1 MDPLTREEA
10 FDLLGREL
18 VAHLGVIVDGEPSV
32 YPMSYVLDGD
42 RILFRTMAGAKLDGI
57 RANPR
62 VCIEVSNFNS
72 ETGDWK
78 SVIVR
83 GTATFVDSDATS
95 QSLIAQLF
103 SKYEKVMGS
112 PMSAGGGLMPLGGQ
126 PYVIE
131 VPIEEISGM
140 SSHGG
145 FHIRTKPGR
154 L

>member
-1 MDPLTREEA
+1 MEPLAREKA
-10 FDLLGREL
+10 FDLLGREP
-18 VAHLGVIVDGEPSV
+18 VAHLGVILDGEPRV
-32 YPMSYVLDGD
+32 YPMSFVVDGD
-42 RILFRTMAGAKLDGI
+42 RILFRTLAGAKLDAI

-62 VCIEVSNFNS
+62 VCIEVSSFDA
-72 ETGDWK
+72 ETGDWE

-83 GTATFVDSDATS
+83 GTARFVDSDPAK
-95 QSLIAQLF
+95 QSVIAQLF
-103 SKYEKVMGS
+103 DKYAKVMGS

-140 SSHGG
+140 SSDGG
-145 FHIRTKPGR
+145 FRIRTKPGR

>member
-1 MDPLTREEA
+1 MEPLTREQS
-10 FDLLGREL
+10 FDLLGREP
-18 VAHLGVIVDGEPSV
+18 VAHLGVIVNGEPWV
-32 YPMSYVLDGD
+32 YPMSFVLDGD
-42 RILFRTMAGAKLDGI
+42 RILFRTMAGTKLDGI

-62 VCIEVSNFNS
+62 VCIEVSTFND
-72 ETGDWK
+72 ETGNWM

-83 GTATFVDSDATS
+83 GTARFVDSDSAR

-103 SKYEKVMGS
+103 AKYEKVMGS
-112 PMSAGGGLMPLGGQ
+112 PLSAGGGLMPLGGQ

-131 VPIEEISGM
+131 VPIDEISGM
-140 SSHGG
+140 SSDSG

>member
-1 MDPLTREEA
+1 MEPLTREQA
-10 FDLLGREL
+10 FDLLGREP
-18 VAHLGVIVDGEPSV
+18 VAHLGLILDGEPCV
-32 YPMSYVLDGD
+32 YPMSYVLDGE

-62 VCIEVSNFNS
+62 VCIEVSTFDA
-72 ETGDWK
+72 ETGDWQ

-83 GTATFVDSDATS
+83 GTASFVDSDTAR
-95 QSLIAQLF
+95 QNLIAQLF
-103 SKYEKVMGS
+103 EKYEKVMGS
-112 PMSAGGGLMPLGGQ
+112 PLSAGGGLMPLGGQ
-126 PYVIE
+126 PYVLE

-145 FHIRTKPGR
+145 FRIRTKPGR